1 MESISMHCKSIPQIQ
16 LGAYIFWAE
25 SYFTGRAYRGKVLI
39 QVWLQ
44 SNKK

>member
-1 MESISMHCKSIPQIQ
+1 MHCKSISQVQ
-16 LGAYIFWAE
+16 FWAE
-25 SYFTGRAYRGKVLI
+25 SYFTGRAYREVLI

>member
-1 MESISMHCKSIPQIQ
+1 MHCKSISQVYTIRY
-16 LGAYIFWAE
+16 LFWAE
-25 SYFTGRAYRGKVLI
+25 SYFTGRAYREVLI